1 MGKQEENMRT
11 LTWTKSLKDNN
22 QDAVG
27 SGSHFVAVADGA
39 TPIRG
44 GEAEAVATAEFSSAL
59 VRGLGQNEVSPDSLR
74 SDISRAIQYVQRD
87 CKTSVTSTLTV
98 ATWDENVLRLAT
110 IGDCTALIFTSAGWV
125 TIIDPNYGREDER
138 YLDMVANSVRR
149 GASWEDSYLGINAD
163 LLQARRDRN
172 TDQGKW
178 IVSDSVDANK
188 VMDHFHIVSVP
199 RTRIKAFLVLS
210 DGANA
215 WRDPFQLVDAGDLVA
230 SSALDLDS
238 YWEQAN
244 QMQREDADRSRFP
257 RLSNLDDATIAR
269 VIYS

>member
-1 MGKQEENMRT
+1 MRT
-11 LTWTKSLKDNN
+11 FTWTKSLKDNN

-27 SGSHFVAVADGA
+27 SGSRFVAVADGA
-39 TPIRG
+39 TPLEG
-44 GEAEAVATAEFSSAL
+44 SKAKADATAAFSSAL
-59 VRGLGQNEVSPDSLR
+59 VRGLERNEVRPDGLR
-74 SDISRAIQYVQRD
+74 DGISEAVEYAQRD
-87 CKTSVTSTLTV
+87 CEVAGVTSTLTV
-98 ATWDENVLRLAT
+98 ATWDENVLRIAT
-110 IGDCTALIFTSAGWV
+110 IGDCTALLLTSTGWQV
-125 TIIDPNYGREDER
+125 VIDPNYEGNEKR
-138 YLDMVANSVRR
+138 YLGRVANSVRH
-149 GASWEDSYLGINAD
+149 GASWKDAYASINAD
-163 LLQARRDRN
+163 LEQGRKARN
-172 TDQGKW
+172 TDRGTW

-199 RTRIKAFLVLS
+199 RTCIKACLVLS

-257 RLSNLDDATIAR
+257 RLSNLDDATVAR